1 MQSAVSIAP
10 VQRPLAP
17 PLTVMINVDPN
28 ETFEAS
34 EEDENETIAAA
45 IVAISDYEDALDPT
59 NNAVNNDCPG
69 EEKPSV

>member
-45 IVAISDYEDALDPT
+45 IVAISDYEDTLDAA
-59 NNAVNNDCPG
+59 NNADNNHDNTHWRR
-69 EEKPSV
+69 KT

>member
-1 MQSAVSIAP
+1 
-10 VQRPLAP
+10 
-17 PLTVMINVDPN
+17 MINVDPN

-59 NNAVNNDCPG
+59 NNAVNNHDCPG
-69 EEKPSV
+69 ED